1 MAYANE
7 DAGPGGNGFF
17 LPEEKMPEL
26 AVLAVKQELIDN
38 RFCKIT
44 DITPVKGGSK
54 EHQYLKYE
62 AVSLLSGE
70 TYTINNY
77 LSPYKFCSIET
88 LEKAIDDLKED
99 LVEEKY
105 EDMKYLIKKIKETT
119 K

>member
-1 MAYANE
+1 MQIGDIAYLYII
-7 DAGPGGNGFF
+7 D
-17 LPEEKMPEL
+17 LTSII
-26 AVLAVKQELIDN
+26 AVKQELIPN

-44 DITPVKGGSK
+44 NITPVKGGTK

-62 AVSLLSGE
+62 ATSLLGEE

-77 LSPYKFCSIET
+77 LSPYKYCSIED
-88 LEKAIDDLKED
+88 LEIVIEDLKEN

-105 EDMKYLIKKIKETT
+105 EDMKYLIKKIKETV

>member
-1 MAYANE
+1 MQIGDIVYLYII
-7 DAGPGGNGFF
+7 D
-17 LPEEKMPEL
+17 LIS
-26 AVLAVKQELIDN
+26 VLAVKQELIPN

-44 DITPVKGGSK
+44 DITPVKGGTK

-62 AVSLLSGE
+62 VVSLLGE
-70 TYTINNY
+70 EKYTVNNY
-77 LSPYKFCSIET
+77 LSPYKYCSIEE
-88 LEKAIDDLKED
+88 LETAIDNLKED